1 METSIYH
8 PKITDK
14 LNYFLSTGRI
24 PNIIFHGSNGSG
36 KRTLVKQ
43 FIDAIYNQ
51 NKELIKNHVMNIN
64 CAHGKGIKFVRE
76 ELKFFAK
83 TNVNLST
90 KIQFKTVVLSNA
102 DKLTT
107 DAQSALRRCIELFCH
122 TTRFFIVV
130 ESKYRVMKPILSR
143 LCEIFVP
150 EPIVDGRKVNL
161 YQHYIQHT
169 FPILTN
175 VYEKTHQEK
184 LTNILE
190 PFLQTTDKDPIEI
203 DVTSL
208 SELLYEKGFSALD
221 LIQYIE
227 NSMLCFTDPAR
238 KYNILVAIHQVK
250 KNYRNEKLLM
260 LFILDIVLLRSEVSL
275 ANLINM

>member
-1 METSIYH
+1 
-8 PKITDK
+8 
-14 LNYFLSTGRI
+14 
-24 PNIIFHGSNGSG
+24 
-36 KRTLVKQ
+36 
-43 FIDAIYNQ
+43 
-51 NKELIKNHVMNIN
+51 
-64 CAHGKGIKFVRE
+64 
-76 ELKFFAK
+76 
-83 TNVNLST
+83 
-90 KIQFKTVVLSNA
+90 LSNA

-169 FPILTN
+169 FPILTT

-190 PFLQTTDKDPIEI
+190 PFLQTTDKDPIKI

-208 SELLYEKGFSALD
+208 SESLYEKGFSALD

-227 NSMLCFTDPAR
+227 NSMLYFTDPAR